1 MVIEDNVL
9 GDRRPKRG
17 ENRRGM
23 KGTSSENL
31 SKPGEN
37 ALSGESP

>member
-1 MVIEDNVL
+1 MFWAID
-9 GDRRPKRG
+9 DRREERI
-17 ENRRGM
+17 EGM